1 MVEEKGLEEATAK
14 KIKAHKAYMET
25 VRDEAKI
32 LSSELEAPSK
42 ALLVK
47 MVKSEIKNYFNEF
60 EIEGMIYNIRLAR
73 KKSQPTKAESKK

>member
-1 MVEEKGLEEATAK
+1 MAEEKGLAEATARK
-14 KIKAHKAYMET
+14 KKAHEAYMES

-73 KKSQPTKAESKK
+73 KKSQPKKAESKK